1 MTDEQ
6 VTDARPWHGQ
16 DNPLEALYQHFHQ
29 RMLAL
34 EAKFHT
40 EPPDPAVQ
48 EHPSAEEIRAKQA
61 ADAEANERARIA
73 SEALRHPPEGEA
85 VP

>member
-29 RMLAL
+29 RMVAL

-40 EPPDPAVQ
+40 EPPDPA
-48 EHPSAEEIRAKQA
+48 EEIRAKQA
-61 ADAEANERARIA
+61 VDAEANERARIA